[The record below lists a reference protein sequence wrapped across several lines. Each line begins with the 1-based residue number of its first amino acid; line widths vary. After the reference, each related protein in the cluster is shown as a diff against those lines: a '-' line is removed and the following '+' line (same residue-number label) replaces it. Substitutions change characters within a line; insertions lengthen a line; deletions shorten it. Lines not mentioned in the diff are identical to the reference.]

1 MILACLSCIEF
12 YPIDKLPPRLL
23 MEYQLIKVAADGRC
37 FWSCM
42 WLATTASKKQ
52 LWGWFNRQR
61 TSQGVAFTKS
71 EANMEK
77 DNVVDWAL
85 RLTDPPPATRERVMK
100 GESAI
105 MEDLVPLSSI
115 PTNRLFFFSNHCL
128 GPMRGVV

>member
-1 MILACLSCIEF
+1 MLLELHVACHNSIQ
-12 YPIDKLPPRLL
+12 K
-23 MEYQLIKVAADGRC
+23 AAVG
-37 FWSCM
+37 
-42 WLATTASKKQ
+42 LVQPTAN
-52 LWGWFNRQR
+52 L
-61 TSQGVAFTKS
+61 QGVAFTKS